1 MALINLS
8 NAYLGFGD
16 HPLLDHTELHIE
28 QGERVCLVGRNGAG
42 KSTLMKVLAGEVQL
56 DDGKLIFEKDIVVTR
71 LEQDPPRHI
80 EDTVFDYVAEGIAHL
95 ADLLKQYHH
104 ISQQMLTDYSDTL
117 MSQLSQVQAQL
128 EHANGW
134 QFENRIQDTLKLLEL
149 DPEKRLCELSGGWVR
164 RAALARALVADPDVL
179 LLDEPT
185 NHLDVDTIAWLEN
198 LLLEFKGS
206 IIFISHDRAFIR
218 KMATRIVDL
227 DRGKLVSYP
236 SNYDV
241 YLETKAEDLRVEA
254 LQNELF
260 DKKLAQE
267 EVWIRQGIKARRT
280 RNEGRVRALKALREE
295 RKARREV
302 QGTVKIQLDQ
312 TARSGKIVFEVENA
326 SYEVAGKTLLKNF
339 STTILRGD
347 KIAFIGANGIGKTT
361 LIKLLLGEIQP
372 TAGTV
377 RCGTKLEVAY
387 FDQYRAELDPEKTVM
402 DNVADGKQDI
412 EVNGVKRH
420 VLGYLQDFLFPPKR
434 AMTPVKALSG
444 GERNRL
450 LLAKLLL
457 KPNNL
462 LILDE
467 PTNDLD
473 VETLELLEEMLA
485 DYQGTLIIVSHDRQ
499 FIDNTATEC
508 YIFEGEG
515 VVNKYIGGYHDAK
528 QQQENYFASKA
539 PYRPSDTSPRKQGE
553 GSGAL
558 QKNVEKAPL
567 VESENAPLRPADTSS
582 RKQGEGKKVK
592 LSYKEQ
598 RELEALPEKMEQLE
612 AEIEALQAEVNSADF
627 FAKDPSYTQ
636 TQLQKLADTEMALE
650 QAFER
655 WEELENIKNGIC

>member
-1 MALINLS
+1 MQKIWEKRPLAYLKRAIRKMALLNLS

-28 QGERVCLVGRNGAG
+28 PNERVCLVGRNGAG
-42 KSTLMKVLAGEVQL
+42 KSTLMKVLAGEIQL
-56 DDGKLIFEKDIVVTR
+56 DDGKLTLEKDIVVTR
-71 LEQDPPRHI
+71 LEQDPPRHVQ
-80 EDTVFDYVAEGIAHL
+80 ESVFDYVAEGIAHL
-95 ADLLKQYHH
+95 SDLLKQYHH
-104 ISQQMLTDYSDTL
+104 ISQQMQTDYSDELLTK
-117 MSQLSQVQAQL
+117 LSHIQAQL
-128 EHANGW
+128 EHNNGW

-149 DPEKRLCELSGGWVR
+149 DPDKKLCELSGGWVR
-164 RAALARALVADPDVL
+164 RAALARALVADPDIL

-185 NHLDVDTIAWLEN
+185 NHLDVEAITWLED
-198 LLLEFKGS
+198 LLLNFKGS
-206 IIFISHDRAFIR
+206 IIFISHDRSFIR

-236 SNYDV
+236 SNYDL
-241 YLETKAEDLRVEA
+241 YLETKAEDLRVEE
-254 LQNELF
+254 LQNALF

-280 RNEGRVRALKALREE
+280 RNEGRVRALKKLREE
-295 RKARREV
+295 RRNRREV
-302 QGTVKIQLDQ
+302 QGSAKIQIDQ
-312 TARSGKIVFEVENA
+312 STRSGKIVFDIENA

-339 STTILRGD
+339 SATIQRGD
-347 KIAFIGANGIGKTT
+347 KIALVGANGCGKTT
-361 LIKLLLGEIQP
+361 FIKLLLGELQP
-372 TAGTV
+372 TSGTIH
-377 RCGTKLEVAY
+377 CGTKLEVAY
-387 FDQYRAELDPEKTVM
+387 FDQYRAELDLEKTVM

-473 VETLELLEEMLA
+473 VETLELLEELLT

-499 FIDNTATEC
+499 FIDNTVEEC
-508 YIFEGEG
+508 FFFEGDG
-515 VVNKYIGGYHDAK
+515 VVNKYIGGYFDAK
-528 QQQENYFASKA
+528 QQQIQYHASLTANSQNVKKNEPLAIEPVKA
-539 PYRPSDTSPRKQGE
+539 
-553 GSGAL
+553 
-558 QKNVEKAPL
+558 EKPKA
-567 VESENAPLRPADTSS
+567 E
-582 RKQGEGKKVK
+582 QKKVK

-598 RELEALPEKMEQLE
+598 RELEALPAQMEALE
-612 AEIEALQAEVNSADF
+612 AEMEALQTEVNSADF
-627 FAKDPSYTQ
+627 FSKEASYTQ
-636 TQLQKLADTEMALE
+636 AQLQKLAEAEMALE

-655 WEELENIKNGIC
+655 WEQLENIKNGNL

>member
-1 MALINLS
+1 MALLNLS

-28 QGERVCLVGRNGAG
+28 PNERVCLVGRNGAG
-42 KSTLMKVLAGEVQL
+42 KSTLMKVLAGEIQL
-56 DDGKLIFEKDIVVTR
+56 DDGKLTLEKDIVVTR
-71 LEQDPPRHI
+71 LEQDPPRHVQ
-80 EDTVFDYVAEGIAHL
+80 ESVFDYVAEGIAHL
-95 ADLLKQYHH
+95 SDLLKQYHH
-104 ISQQMLTDYSDTL
+104 ISQQMQTDYSDELLTK
-117 MSQLSQVQAQL
+117 LSHIQAQL
-128 EHANGW
+128 EHTNGW

-149 DPEKRLCELSGGWVR
+149 DPDKKLCELSGGWVR
-164 RAALARALVADPDVL
+164 RAALARALVADPDIL

-185 NHLDVDTIAWLEN
+185 NHLDVEAITWLED
-198 LLLEFKGS
+198 LLLNFKGS
-206 IIFISHDRAFIR
+206 IIFISHDRSFIR

-236 SNYDV
+236 SNYDL
-241 YLETKAEDLRVEA
+241 YLETKAEDLRVEE
-254 LQNELF
+254 LQNALF

-280 RNEGRVRALKALREE
+280 RNEGRVRALKKLREE
-295 RKARREV
+295 RRNRREV
-302 QGTVKIQLDQ
+302 QGSAKIQIDQ
-312 TARSGKIVFEVENA
+312 STRSGKIVFDIENA

-339 STTILRGD
+339 SATIQRGD
-347 KIAFIGANGIGKTT
+347 KIALVGANGCGKTT
-361 LIKLLLGEIQP
+361 FIKLLLGELQP
-372 TAGTV
+372 TSGTIH
-377 RCGTKLEVAY
+377 CGTKLEVAY
-387 FDQYRAELDPEKTVM
+387 FDQYRAELDLEKTVM

-473 VETLELLEEMLA
+473 VETLELLEELLT

-499 FIDNTATEC
+499 FIDNTVEEC
-508 YIFEGEG
+508 FFFEGDG
-515 VVNKYIGGYHDAK
+515 VVNKYIGGYFDAK
-528 QQQENYFASKA
+528 QQQIQYHATLAAHSQNVKKNEPLAIEPVKA
-539 PYRPSDTSPRKQGE
+539 
-553 GSGAL
+553 
-558 QKNVEKAPL
+558 EKPKA
-567 VESENAPLRPADTSS
+567 E
-582 RKQGEGKKVK
+582 QKKVK

-598 RELEALPEKMEQLE
+598 RELEALPAQMEALE
-612 AEIEALQAEVNSADF
+612 AEMEALQTEVNSADF
-627 FAKDPSYTQ
+627 FSKEASYTQ
-636 TQLQKLADTEMALE
+636 AQLQKLAEAEMALE

-655 WEELENIKNGIC
+655 WEQLENIKNGNL

>member
-1 MALINLS
+1 MALLNLS

-16 HPLLDHTELHIE
+16 FPLLDHTELHIE
-28 QGERVCLVGRNGAG
+28 PNERVCLVGRNGAG

-56 DDGKLIFEKDIVVTR
+56 DDGKLIFEKDIIVTR

-80 EDTVFDYVAEGIAHL
+80 QETVFEYVAEGIAHL
-95 ADLLKQYHH
+95 SDLLKQYHH
-104 ISQQMLTDYSDTL
+104 ISQQMLTNYSDEL
-117 MSQLSQVQAQL
+117 LAKLSQVQAQL
-128 EHANGW
+128 EHNNGW

-149 DPEKRLCELSGGWVR
+149 DPDKKLCELSGGWVR
-164 RAALARALVADPDVL
+164 RAALARALVANPDIL

-185 NHLDVDTIAWLEN
+185 NHLDVEAITWLED
-198 LLLEFKGS
+198 LLLNFKGS
-206 IIFISHDRAFIR
+206 IIFISHDRSFIR

-236 SNYDV
+236 GNYDL

-280 RNEGRVRALKALREE
+280 RNEGRVRALKKLREE
-295 RKARREV
+295 RRNRREV
-302 QGTVKIQLDQ
+302 QGKAKIQLDT
-312 TARSGKIVFEVENA
+312 TARSGKIVFEIEHA
-326 SYEVAGKTLLKNF
+326 SYEVEGKTLLKDF
-339 STTILRGD
+339 SATIQRGD
-347 KIAFIGANGIGKTT
+347 KIALVGSNGCGKTT
-361 LIKLLLGEIQP
+361 FIKLLLGELQP
-372 TAGTV
+372 TSGTI
-377 RCGTKLEVAY
+377 RCGTKLDIAY
-387 FDQYRAELDPEKTVM
+387 FDQYRAELDLEKTVM

-473 VETLELLEEMLA
+473 VETLELLEELLA
-485 DYQGTLIIVSHDRQ
+485 DYQGTLLIVSHDRQ
-499 FIDNTATEC
+499 FIDNTVEEC
-508 YIFEGEG
+508 FFFEGYG
-515 VVNKYIGGYHDAK
+515 VLNQYIGGYFDAK
-528 QQQENYFASKA
+528 QQQENYHTSQASQLQNQKKNEPLA
-539 PYRPSDTSPRKQGE
+539 AEPAKQE
-553 GSGAL
+553 
-558 QKNVEKAPL
+558 KPKVEA
-567 VESENAPLRPADTSS
+567 
-582 RKQGEGKKVK
+582 KKVK

-598 RELEALPEKMEQLE
+598 RELEALPAQMEALE
-612 AEIEALQAEVNSADF
+612 AEIESLQTEISSADF
-627 FAKDPSYTQ
+627 FSKEVAYTQ
-636 TQLQKLADTEMALE
+636 EKLQALADKEAELE

-655 WEELENIKNGIC
+655 WEVLESIKNGNG

>member
-1 MALINLS
+1 MALLNLS

-28 QGERVCLVGRNGAG
+28 PGERVCLVGRNGAG

-56 DDGKLIFEKDIVVTR
+56 DDGKLIFEKDIVVAR

-80 EDTVFDYVAEGIAHL
+80 QDTVFDYVAEGIAHL
-95 ADLLKQYHH
+95 SDLLKQYHH
-104 ISQQMLTDYSDTL
+104 ISQQMLTNYSDEL
-117 MSQLSQVQAQL
+117 LAKLSHIQAQL
-128 EHANGW
+128 EHNNGW

-164 RAALARALVADPDVL
+164 RAALARALVADPDIL

-185 NHLDVDTIAWLEN
+185 NHLDVEAITWLED
-198 LLLEFKGS
+198 LLLNFKGS
-206 IIFISHDRAFIR
+206 IIFISHDRSFIR

-236 SNYDV
+236 SNYDQ
-241 YLETKAEDLRVEA
+241 YLAEKAEDLRVEA

-295 RKARREV
+295 RRNRREV
-302 QGTVKIQLDQ
+302 QGTAKIQLDQ
-312 TARSGKIVFEVENA
+312 TARSGKIVFELENA
-326 SYEVAGKTLLKNF
+326 SYEIEGKTLLKNF
-339 STTILRGD
+339 TATIQRGD
-347 KIAFIGANGIGKTT
+347 KIALVGPNGCGKTT
-361 LIKLLLGEIQP
+361 FIKLLLGELQP
-372 TAGTV
+372 TSGSI

-387 FDQYRAELDPEKTVM
+387 FDQYRAELDLEKTVM
-402 DNVADGKQDI
+402 DNVADGKQDV

-485 DYQGTLIIVSHDRQ
+485 DYQGTLLVVSHDRQ
-499 FIDNTATEC
+499 FIDNTVEEC
-508 YIFEGEG
+508 YFFEGNG
-515 VVNKYIGGYHDAK
+515 VLNKYIGGYFDAK
-528 QQQENYFASKA
+528 QQQDNYHATRADNLQNSAKKEPLA
-539 PYRPSDTSPRKQGE
+539 AEQPKQE
-553 GSGAL
+553 KP
-558 QKNVEKAPL
+558 KNEA
-567 VESENAPLRPADTSS
+567 
-582 RKQGEGKKVK
+582 KKVK
-592 LSYKEQ
+592 LSYKDQ
-598 RELEALPEKMEQLE
+598 RELDELPAKMEALE
-612 AEIEALQAEVNSADF
+612 AEIEALQTEVNSADF
-627 FAKDPSYTQ
+627 FAKDQAYTQ
-636 TQLQKLADTEMALE
+636 AKLQQLADTELALE

-655 WEELENIKNGIC
+655 WEELENIKNGNV

>member
-1 MALINLS
+1 MALLNLS

-16 HPLLDHTELHIE
+16 FPLLDHTELHIE
-28 QGERVCLVGRNGAG
+28 PNERVCLVGRNGAG

-56 DDGKLIFEKDIVVTR
+56 DDGKLIFEKDIVVAR

-80 EDTVFDYVAEGIAHL
+80 QETVFEYVAEGIAHL
-95 ADLLKQYHH
+95 SDLLKQYHH
-104 ISQQMLTDYSDTL
+104 ISQQMLTDYSDEL
-117 MSQLSQVQAQL
+117 LAKLSQVQAQL
-128 EHANGW
+128 EHNNGW

-149 DPEKRLCELSGGWVR
+149 DPDKKLCELSGGWVR
-164 RAALARALVADPDVL
+164 RAALARALVANPDIL

-185 NHLDVDTIAWLEN
+185 NHLDVEAITWLED
-198 LLLEFKGS
+198 LLLNFKGS
-206 IIFISHDRAFIR
+206 IIFISHDRSFIR

-236 SNYDV
+236 SNYDL

-280 RNEGRVRALKALREE
+280 RNEGRVRTLKKLREE
-295 RKARREV
+295 RRNRREV
-302 QGTVKIQLDQ
+302 QGKAKIQLDT
-312 TARSGKIVFEVENA
+312 TARSGKIVFEIENA
-326 SYEVAGKTLLKNF
+326 SYEVEGKTLLKDF
-339 STTILRGD
+339 SATIQRGD
-347 KIAFIGANGIGKTT
+347 KIALVGPNGCGKTT
-361 LIKLLLGEIQP
+361 FIKLLLGELQP
-372 TAGTV
+372 TSGTI
-377 RCGTKLEVAY
+377 RCGTKLDVAY
-387 FDQYRAELDPEKTVM
+387 FDQYRAELDLEKTVM

-473 VETLELLEEMLA
+473 VETLELLEELLA
-485 DYQGTLIIVSHDRQ
+485 DYQGTLLIVSHDRQ
-499 FIDNTATEC
+499 FIDNTVEEC
-508 YIFEGEG
+508 FFFEGNG
-515 VVNKYIGGYHDAK
+515 VLNQYIGGYFDAK
-528 QQQENYFASKA
+528 QQQENYHVSQASQLQNQKKNEPLA
-539 PYRPSDTSPRKQGE
+539 AEPAKQ
-553 GSGAL
+553 
-558 QKNVEKAPL
+558 EKPKIEA
-567 VESENAPLRPADTSS
+567 
-582 RKQGEGKKVK
+582 KKVK

-598 RELEALPEKMEQLE
+598 RELEALPAQMEALE
-612 AEIEALQAEVNSADF
+612 AEIESLQTEISSADF
-627 FAKDPSYTQ
+627 FSKEVAYTQ
-636 TQLQKLADTEMALE
+636 EKLQALADKEAELE
-650 QAFER
+650 QAFEC
-655 WEELENIKNGIC
+655 WEVLESIKNGNG